1 MKTRPLAAAAL
12 PTAGVVARYARCA
25 ITILQGLGRPL
36 RTRLRLML
44 WGLYHPRYFPRDVR
58 LLTYAVAGEVPLL
71 PASPL
76 ATCWPFIAVPN
87 GSDGRES
94 LCVLRLAGAYV
105 DIDALPGFWR
115 ESATHRDA
123 EQISA
128 SHRFHWAIEWQAAGL
143 TTAAAE
149 QIATTIEAWIE
160 TFPTPCSGG
169 AWQPYT
175 VSERICNWL
184 VLLPALCCH
193 GVLSGS
199 LRTRMLEAFAIHVA
213 YLAAH
218 LEYPAGGLV
227 NNHILNNA
235 RALYLAGAMLGLP
248 ASQRL
253 GRALFERHLPT
264 MVTDFG
270 YLNEASSHYQLLLTR
285 SVLECATV
293 AGHLGDEPF
302 GTRLNRVATKM
313 LGACGRLFPFELAT
327 PGEGPRIGDVSPDI
341 PFDWLSPHHGLWRRL
356 WPTAPAYSSPPHC
369 VSGIQD
375 GWLLLGTKD
384 WALRAFVHPARDTYP
399 TGHGHADFGSFWL
412 AWQGKAIVV
421 DRGLLTYAN
430 VAGAPHSGAEPS
442 SHGVVLANGL
452 PLLLGGRGLR
462 GKLAGESMYD
472 TRFELIDGGQGA
484 RWTVLG
490 RSGIYWQRTVAFVE
504 RQVVIT
510 DHIAGAGLAMVES
523 SFYLAPSLS
532 LDEVSPS
539 LWRIYGSD
547 VNITADCGPRHDWS
561 CHSEPFYPEYGVALS
576 APCLRWRGLGV
587 EQIQIRMVLTPGVA
601 S

>member
-1 MKTRPLAAAAL
+1 MKTRPLAVAAL
-12 PTAGVVARYARCA
+12 PAAGVVARYARCA

-44 WGLYHPRYFPRDVR
+44 WGLYHPRYYPCDVR
-58 LLTYAVAGEVPLL
+58 LLAYAVAGEAPLL

-76 ATCWPFIAVPN
+76 AICWPFIAVPN
-87 GSDGRES
+87 GSDDRQS
-94 LCVLRLAGAYV
+94 LQVLRLAGAYV

-115 ESATHRDA
+115 ESAAHRDP

-143 TTAAAE
+143 TTAAAA
-149 QIATTIEAWIE
+149 QIATTIAVWLE
-160 TFPTPCSGG
+160 TFSTPSSGD

-184 VLLPALCCH
+184 VLLPALCYH
-193 GVLSGS
+193 GALSGS

-235 RALYLAGAMLGLP
+235 RALYLAGALLGLP

-264 MVTDFG
+264 MVTDVG

-285 SVLECATV
+285 SVLECAAV
-293 AGHLGDEPF
+293 ARHLDDEPF

-313 LGACGRLFPFELAT
+313 LGACGRLFPSELTT
-327 PGEGPRIGDVSPDI
+327 PEEGPRIGDVSPDI
-341 PFDWLSPHHGLWRRL
+341 PFDWLSPHHGLW
-356 WPTAPAYSSPPHC
+356 PTTPDYSLSTHC

-375 GWLLLGTKD
+375 GWLLLDTKD
-384 WALRAFVHPARDTYP
+384 WAMRAFVHPARDTYP

-421 DRGLLTYAN
+421 DRGRLTYAP
-430 VAGAPHSGAEPS
+430 VDGALLSGAEPS
-442 SHGVVLANGL
+442 SHGVVLANGF
-452 PLLLGGRGLR
+452 PLLPGGRGLR
-462 GKLAGESMYD
+462 GKLAGESMYG
-472 TRFELIDGGQGA
+472 TRCELIDGGQGA
-484 RWTVLG
+484 RWTVLD
-490 RSGIYWQRTVAFVE
+490 RSGIYWQRTVAFGDG
-504 RQVVIT
+504 QVVIT
-510 DHIAGAGLAMVES
+510 DHIADAGRAMVES

-532 LDEVSPS
+532 VDDVSPS
-539 LWRIYGSD
+539 EWRVYGD
-547 VNITADCGPRHDWS
+547 GVNITVDCGPRHDWS
-561 CHSEPFYPEYGVALS
+561 CLSAPFYPEYGVALN
-576 APCLRWRGLGV
+576 APCLRWRRLGA
-587 EQIQIRMVLTPGVA
+587 EQIQIRMVLTPGVV